1 MDTSGAGGR
10 GGGLFSLKNKS
21 LSGSKRIKISRACD
35 ECRKRKVNCLY
46 FCYLAAYWLSIAD
59 QVKCDGVQPCSRCKK
74 SNAECVF
81 AKLPPKRGPPKQ
93 YMESLENRLQ
103 RVEKALR
110 SMTAPVRKVFEEA
123 LATEKKRQSQDMSN
137 MIIPKTPEGK

>member
-1 MDTSGAGGR
+1 
-10 GGGLFSLKNKS
+10 
-21 LSGSKRIKISRACD
+21 
-35 ECRKRKVNCLY
+35 
-46 FCYLAAYWLSIAD
+46 
-59 QVKCDGVQPCSRCKK
+59 
-74 SNAECVF
+74 
-81 AKLPPKRGPPKQ
+81 
-93 YMESLENRLQ
+93 MESLENRLQ